1 MSNYILSCCSTADL
15 TKEHFE
21 NRQIPYV
28 CFHYY
33 IDGVEYTDDLGQS
46 VSFEDFYQKI
56 ADGAEPTTAQV
67 NADEYKA
74 FFRPYLE
81 SGKDIVHVSLSSGIS
96 GSYNSANI
104 AKAELEQEFPERK
117 IFVIDSKAA
126 SSGYGLFMDILA
138 DARDAGKSAEELA
151 AYAEEMKLHIHHW
164 FFSSD
169 LTSFIRG
176 GRISKTAGFFGS
188 MLGVCPLL
196 NMDNEG
202 RLIPREKIRTKKKVK
217 LAIVDKMK
225 KHAKDGIN
233 YSGKCYIS
241 QSACY
246 EDARDVADM
255 IEAAFP
261 NLNGKVLINYV
272 GTTIGSHTGHGTV
285 ALFFVGDERVD

>member
-104 AKAELEQEFPERK
+104 AKAELEQELPERK

-151 AYAEEMKLHIHHW
+151 AYAEEIKLNIHHW

-272 GTTIGSHTGHGTV
+272 GTTIGSHTGRGTV

>member
-151 AYAEEMKLHIHHW
+151 AYAEEIKLNIHHW

-272 GTTIGSHTGHGTV
+272 GTTIGSHTGRGTV

>member
-1 MSNYILSCCSTADL
+1 MSNYVLTCCSTADL
-15 TKEHFE
+15 SKAHFE
-21 NRQIPYV
+21 ARQIPYV

-33 IDGVEYTDDLGQS
+33 IDGVEYTDDLGMS

-67 NADEYKA
+67 NADEYIA

-81 SGKDIVHVSLSSGIS
+81 NGQDIIHVSLSSGIS

-104 AKAELEQEFPERK
+104 AKAELEQEYPERK
-117 IFVIDSKAA
+117 IFVIDSLAA
-126 SSGYGLFMDILA
+126 SSGYGLLMEILA
-138 DARDAGKSAEELA
+138 DARDAGKTVEELA
-151 AYAEEMKLHIHHW
+151 AFAEEIKLNIHHW

-196 NMDNEG
+196 NMDHHG
-202 RLIPREKIRTKKKVK
+202 KLIPREKIRTKKKVK
-217 LAIVDKMK
+217 AAILEKMK
-225 KHAKDGIN
+225 EFAKDGLAYN
-233 YSGKCYIS
+233 GKCFIS

-255 IEAAFP
+255 IEATFP
-261 NLNGKVLINYV
+261 NLNGNVLINYV
-272 GTTIGSHTGHGTV
+272 GTTIGSHTGRGTV
-285 ALFFVGDERVD
+285 ALFFVGEQRVN